1 MRVLGGITNSM
12 EMNLGKLWELM
23 MDREAWLLQFIGLQR
38 VGHG

>member
-23 MDREAWLLQFIGLQR
+23 MDSRPGMLRSIGLQR
-38 VGHG
+38 VGHD